1 MFRYEVLSCFI
12 DSRIICFGQREDGL
26 TACKL
31 NQGCLW
37 SEIHICLK
45 ALLLCL
51 LGNGGRIA
59 MHCFTPDTSA
69 WEVPHWFSVLSLW
82 GGLQC
87 ALEMRDFPWA
97 AGGTRLE
104 NAGAAGGKCPVQ
116 KQRGAKRK
124 KASRQQALRE
134 AVAESASTLP
144 LAARSPEELDKSP
157 SACV

>member
-1 MFRYEVLSCFI
+1 MFRYKVLSCFI

-37 SEIHICLK
+37 SEIHVCLK

-124 KASRQQALRE
+124 KASRQPALRE
-134 AVAESASTLP
+134 AGGRKCFNAASGGTLP
-144 LAARSPEELDKSP
+144 RGT
-157 SACV
+157 